1 LLKGQKQKNVRKRN
15 EKMKGLLIALGI
27 KATLIYVNG
36 PANSPILNRMAISVI
51 SLKEQFTPTGD

>member
-1 LLKGQKQKNVRKRN
+1 
-15 EKMKGLLIALGI
+15 MKGILIALGI

-51 SLKEQFTPTGD
+51 SLKNSSPQPETENVSYLDNS